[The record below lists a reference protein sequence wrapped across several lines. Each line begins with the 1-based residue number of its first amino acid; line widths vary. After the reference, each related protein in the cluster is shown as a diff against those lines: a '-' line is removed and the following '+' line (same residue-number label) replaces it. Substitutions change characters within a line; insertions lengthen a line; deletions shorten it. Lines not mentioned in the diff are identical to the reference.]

1 MIDWW
6 LIFSNALWLVGG
18 ALVLTAVSY
27 AGWRASV
34 TGERLRAVLGRPKI
48 RMTLGIAGT
57 LACLGLAAT
66 SRSIVEVILWLVL
79 ALVLAAQVGRD
90 WRALE
95 RR

>member
-6 LIFSNALWLVGG
+6 LVFSNALWLVGG
-18 ALVLTAVSY
+18 ALVLAAVSY
-27 AGWRASV
+27 ASWRASAS
-34 TGERLRAVLGRPKI
+34 GERLRAVFGRPKI
-48 RMTLGIAGT
+48 RMTLGLAGT

-66 SRSIVEVILWLVL
+66 SRALIEVILWLIL

-90 WRALE
+90 WRALK

>member
-6 LIFSNALWLVGG
+6 LIVSNALWLVGG
-18 ALVLTAVSY
+18 ALVLAAVSY
-27 AGWRASV
+27 ASWRASV
-34 TGERLRAVLGRPKI
+34 SGERLRAALGQPRI
-48 RMTLGIAGT
+48 RMTLGLAGT

-66 SRSIVEVILWLVL
+66 SRSFVEVILWLAL

-90 WRALE
+90 WRELK